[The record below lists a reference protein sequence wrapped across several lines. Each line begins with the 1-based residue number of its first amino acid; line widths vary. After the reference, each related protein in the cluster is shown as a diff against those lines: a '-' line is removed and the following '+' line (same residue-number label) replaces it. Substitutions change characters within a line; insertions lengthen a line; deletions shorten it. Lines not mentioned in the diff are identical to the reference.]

1 MLVCCRSV
9 LLALLALALLGLGQ
23 AQVVVPTFGSRGEVP
38 DTVVVE
44 LVAAFRAELA
54 QQSGLAILPGEV
66 ITRGIAG
73 SLDVELA
80 IFFTELEQGRY
91 GVSGEVSPSEDKR
104 FSVTILAVNAQTRRA
119 SDLITQSFDQASL
132 PAVARVLAEAV
143 TEFISPA
150 PRLVGGTASWFI
162 SSQPEG
168 AAVFVNGL
176 LMGRTGRLEPLLLQP
191 GRYQL
196 ELRKDG
202 YLLWTSTVT
211 LEADRSEFTTAL
223 LTPLS
228 GGTIQVVSTPTAA
241 VTVEGR
247 EVGVSPIT
255 VPALPGM
262 RTVRL
267 SRPGFESKVVS
278 VTVRNFRVSRV
289 DETLRP
295 LFDTMLFWELPPGQM
310 VRLDGERQASP
321 FAGPLRPGR
330 YRIERWAGLEPTRF
344 EVVIPEGGG
353 VFRIDF
359 EQQTLVPFAP

>member
-1 MLVCCRSV
+1 MFIRCRLV
-9 LLALLALALLGLGQ
+9 LLVLTLLGLGQ
-23 AQVVVPTFGSRGEVP
+23 AQVVVPTFGSRGEV
-38 DTVVVE
+38 TEAVVE
-44 LVAAFRAELA
+44 QLVAAFRTELA

-66 ITRGIAG
+66 VTRGIAG

-80 IFFTELEQGRY
+80 IFFTELERGRY
-91 GVSGEVSPSEDKR
+91 GVSGEVSPTPDGQR
-104 FSVTILAVNAQTRRA
+104 FSVTILAVDAQTRRA
-119 SDLITQSFDQASL
+119 SDLITQSFDEANL

-143 TEFISPA
+143 TEFISPV

-223 LTPLS
+223 LTPIS
-228 GGTIQVVSTPTAA
+228 GGTIQVVSAPTAA

-247 EVGVSPIT
+247 EVGLSPIT

-267 SRPGFESKVVS
+267 SRPGFETKTVS

-295 LFDTMLFWELPPGQM
+295 LFDTMLFWELPPDQM
-310 VRLDGERQASP
+310 VRLDGVRQASP

-330 YRIERWAGLEPTRF
+330 YLIERWAGLEPTRF
-344 EVVIPEGGG
+344 EVVIPEEGG
-353 VFRIDF
+353 VFRVDF

>member
-1 MLVCCRSV
+1 MLVRFCLV
-9 LLALLALALLGLGQ
+9 LALLGLGQ
-23 AQVVVPTFGSRGEVP
+23 AQVVVPTFGSRSEVP
-38 DTVVVE
+38 EAVVTRLVE
-44 LVAAFRAELA
+44 AFRSELA
-54 QQSGLAILPGEV
+54 QQSGLVILPGEV

-91 GVSGEVSPSEDKR
+91 GVSGEVSRTIDGR
-104 FSVTILAVNAQTRRA
+104 RYSVTILVVNAQTRRA
-119 SDLITQSFDQASL
+119 SDLITQSFDEANL
-132 PAVARVLAEAV
+132 PAVAQALAEAATAFLDPV
-143 TEFISPA
+143 
-150 PRLVGGTASWFI
+150 PRLIGGTATWFI

-168 AAVFVNGL
+168 AGVYVNGL

-202 YLLWTSTVT
+202 YLLWASPVT
-211 LEADRSEFTTAL
+211 LEADRSEFTTAH
-223 LTPLS
+223 LTPIS
-228 GGTIQVVSTPTAA
+228 GGTIQVISSPTSA

-247 EVGVSPIT
+247 EVGVSPLT
-255 VPALPGM
+255 VPALPGL

-267 SRPGFESKVVS
+267 ARPGFESKTVS

-295 LFDTMLFWELPPGQM
+295 LFDTMLFWELPPGQL
-310 VRLDGERQASP
+310 VLLNGERQTSP

-330 YRIERWAGLEPTRF
+330 YLIERWAGLDPTRF
-344 EVVIPEGGG
+344 EVTIPEGGG
-353 VFRIDF
+353 VFRLDF
-359 EQQTLVPFAP
+359 EQQAILPFAPEP